1 MGNFCICAKTELCS
15 EVRVFTKKEE
25 IIRDDSQRE
34 SAIKRNLSKI
44 QNDNQHTTNENS
56 IMAEIKQYFN
66 IDMKQFQVPA
76 KKKEKDKKIKKM
88 MSNKKAKKLK
98 MAHTVINNQYELML
112 KRLLEQKK
120 IERKGP
126 KRRETIRKENNIK
139 IIINDVIEDFKNK
152 KSNKKLQTDDTVNS
166 KNQNSLLI
174 KKQNV
179 KLSMTIDKND
189 MKNMLRS
196 FQNKGKRKSLCN
208 SITVS
213 DIFFHGVNK
222 LNSMKYSDTLKRDSS
237 VV

>member
-25 IIRDDSQRE
+25 IIKDDSQRE

-66 IDMKQFQVPA
+66 VDMKQFQVPA

-174 KKQNV
+174 KK
-179 KLSMTIDKND
+179 
-189 MKNMLRS
+189 MLRS

>member
-66 IDMKQFQVPA
+66 VDMKQFQVPA

-112 KRLLEQKK
+112 KRLLEQKTK
-120 IERKGP
+120 ERNGP
-126 KRRETIRKENNIK
+126 KRRTTIRILENNKEILNLIQEVIK
-139 IIINDVIEDFKNK
+139 EKEGNNNNQINKNVQAKKRGSLLLNFKEK
-152 KSNKKLQTDDTVNS
+152 KKLQYRSTM
-166 KNQNSLLI
+166 I
-174 KKQNV
+174 
-179 KLSMTIDKND
+179 LSGEQIA
-189 MKNMLRS
+189 
-196 FQNKGKRKSLCN
+196 
-208 SITVS
+208 
-213 DIFFHGVNK
+213 DISN
-222 LNSMKYSDTLKRDSS
+222 TLKNAMAGDNNSNTNALAVNNNKNS
-237 VV
+237 DETK